1 MSATD
6 TAERNPAAENAE
18 LQGAGFAVTT
28 AAAAGEALAR
38 IGREPFDLLVSDVG
52 LPDGDGY
59 EIMRHL
65 RALGSVPGIAMSGY
79 GMDEDLE
86 RSRAAGFAE
95 HLVKPIEVPKLIA
108 AIRRVT
114 ESRGGS

>member
-65 RALGSVPGIAMSGY
+65 RDRESQKIKIA
-79 GMDEDLE
+79 
-86 RSRAAGFAE
+86 
-95 HLVKPIEVPKLIA
+95 PISSDNHPLKKSI
-108 AIRRVT
+108 
-114 ESRGGS
+114 

>member
-18 LQGAGFAVTT
+18 LRARLA
-28 AAAAGEALAR
+28 EAEAR
-38 IGREPFDLLVSDVG
+38 
-52 LPDGDGY
+52 
-59 EIMRHL
+59 L
-65 RALGSVPGIAMSGY
+65 RA
-79 GMDEDLE
+79 